1 MVCKIVCAIVTPYEA
16 THISASS
23 PESLV
28 LKATYKFALFYT
40 SFCFAHIFRSFC
52 LVWRLFKV

>member
-1 MVCKIVCAIVTPYEA
+1 LSTVTPYEA
-16 THISASS
+16 THRISASS

-28 LKATYKFALFYT
+28 LKATYKFVLFYT

-52 LVWRLFKV
+52 LVGRLFKVIR